1 MVSVTWL
8 ADDFAVAPQLREADL
23 AEVLA
28 LGFRGVVNNRPDHE
42 APDQPLAEKIEAQA
56 RRLGLEHLHLPVI
69 TGTLAEAQARQLT
82 RFMQETGGPVLA
94 FCRSGHRSSM
104 LWQLSRRIEEEEDD

>member
-8 ADDFAVAPQLREADL
+8 AEDYAVAPQLQEADL

-28 LGFRGVVNNRPDHE
+28 LGFRAIVNNRPDLE

-56 RRLGLEHLHLPVI
+56 RRLGLDYLHLPVI
-69 TGTLAEAQARQLT
+69 TGTLDEAQARQLT
-82 RFMQETGGPVLA
+82 RFMRETGGPVLG

-104 LWQLSRRIEEEEDD
+104 LWQLSRRIEEDEDD